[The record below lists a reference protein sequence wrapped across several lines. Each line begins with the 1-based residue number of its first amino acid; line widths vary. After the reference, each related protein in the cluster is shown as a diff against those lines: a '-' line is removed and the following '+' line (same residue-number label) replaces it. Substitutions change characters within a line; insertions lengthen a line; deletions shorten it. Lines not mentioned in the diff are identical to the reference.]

1 MLNHVCPFPSVLLD
15 ARVFLLTIIRK
26 ICRPRKRPPDLVVP
40 PIAFFYGS
48 ALERRPPAAIEAGGT
63 TGVSLAVLLR
73 LL

>member
-15 ARVFLLTIIRK
+15 ARVFLLTLIRK
-26 ICRPRKRPPDLVVP
+26 ICRPRKRPPDLVP